1 MIIDPHLVGS
11 GWLEWSGGVALL
23 RLLLRGASSKDG
35 VEQVEGGW
43 WRVEGDLPLT
53 HSFDLPSEEENGG
66 LRGILLEEE
75 RTDSGF

>member
-11 GWLEWSGGVALL
+11 WGWLEWSGGGGTSPSPPERRVIK
-23 RLLLRGASSKDG
+23 RWGGAS
-35 VEQVEGGW
+35 GG

>member
-1 MIIDPHLVGS
+1 ME
-11 GWLEWSGGVALL
+11 EWGGTSPSPPERRVIKRWGGV
-23 RLLLRGASSKDG
+23 
-35 VEQVEGGW
+35 VEGGGW
-43 WRVEGDLPLT
+43 MVDGGGWRGDLPLT

>member
-1 MIIDPHLVGS
+1 MIIDPHVVGS
-11 GWLEWSGGVALL
+11 GWLEWNWGVALL

-75 RTDSGF
+75 RTDSRF

>member
-1 MIIDPHLVGS
+1 MD
-11 GWLEWSGGVALL
+11 GGEGKV
-23 RLLLRGASSKDG
+23 DG
-35 VEQVEGGW
+35 GGW
-43 WRVEGDLPLT
+43 RGDLPLT

>member
-1 MIIDPHLVGS
+1 MGGGTSPSPPERRVIKR
-11 GWLEWSGGVALL
+11 WGGV
-23 RLLLRGASSKDG
+23 
-35 VEQVEGGW
+35 VEGGG

>member
-1 MIIDPHLVGS
+1 M
-11 GWLEWSGGVALL
+11 EWGGTSPSPPERRVIKRWGGV
-23 RLLLRGASSKDG
+23 
-35 VEQVEGGW
+35 VEGGVGG

>member
-1 MIIDPHLVGS
+1 M
-11 GWLEWSGGVALL
+11 ALL

-35 VEQVEGGW
+35 VEGGVEGGDGL
-43 WRVEGDLPLT
+43 EGDLPLT

>member
-1 MIIDPHLVGS
+1 M
-11 GWLEWSGGVALL
+11 EWGGALL

-35 VEQVEGGW
+35 VELVEG
-43 WRVEGDLPLT
+43 WRVDGGVEGDLPLT

>member
-1 MIIDPHLVGS
+1 M
-11 GWLEWSGGVALL
+11 
-23 RLLLRGASSKDG
+23 
-35 VEQVEGGW
+35 EGGDG
-43 WRVEGDLPLT
+43 VEGDLPLT

>member
-1 MIIDPHLVGS
+1 M
-11 GWLEWSGGVALL
+11 
-23 RLLLRGASSKDG
+23 
-35 VEQVEGGW
+35 EGGEGKVDGGEG
-43 WRVEGDLPLT
+43 RGDLPLT

>member
-1 MIIDPHLVGS
+1 M
-11 GWLEWSGGVALL
+11 
-23 RLLLRGASSKDG
+23 
-35 VEQVEGGW
+35 EGGW
-43 WRVEGDLPLT
+43 WMVEGDLPLT